1 MKKLAFIV
9 SAAMFMIFGGNS
21 ASAQGKYGADSAEC
35 IKYLSYYKEYFKSKN
50 YESALPNW
58 RKAYKLCPPT
68 ANQTMLLDGATL
80 MRRLIAKNAANKEYR
95 KALVDSL
102 FTIHRTRAQYYPK
115 YKTVALNNLG
125 LDMANYCKA
134 DQAELFAGLN
144 EVIAE
149 NKELTRPSL
158 LLINLNA
165 AIQMYQN
172 NAMEADALINVYQT
186 NMEYLEHAVPA
197 DANDR
202 EELDKIKDDMESLFI
217 SSKVASCEKI
227 LEVYGPRFEAS
238 SDDIALVT
246 NIVKMM
252 STAENCTDNELYLK
266 AATALHK
273 LQPSSQSA
281 YFLYKLNASR
291 GNVDEALKFIEEA
304 LSYTDVDVKT
314 AADYNY
320 EAATYCLKAGQNGKV
335 IGYAEKA
342 RELDESYA
350 GKAYFLMGSIWGATT
365 CGGDEISKRAP
376 FWVAVDYMNK
386 AKAADPE
393 LAEDC
398 NARIAQY
405 SKYYPQTAEAF
416 MYNLTDGQSY
426 TVSCGGMRATTT
438 VRTQK

>member
-9 SAAMFMIFGGNS
+9 SAAMFMIFGGNIV
-21 ASAQGKYGADSAEC
+21 SAQGKYGADSAEC

-58 RKAYKLCPPT
+58 RKAYTLCPPT

-80 MRRLIAKNAANKEYR
+80 MRRLISKNAANKEYR
-95 KALVDSL
+95 QALIDSL
-102 FTIHRTRAQYYPK
+102 LTIHRTRAQYYPK

-125 LDMANYCKA
+125 LDMANFYKA
-134 DQAELFAGLN
+134 DQTKLFAGLN

-158 LLINLNA
+158 LLIDLNA
-165 AIQMYQN
+165 AIQIYQD
-172 NAMEADALINVYQT
+172 NAMDADALINVYQT

-197 DANDR
+197 DANDK
-202 EELDKIKDDMESLFI
+202 EELEKIKDDMESLFI

-227 LEVYGPRFEAS
+227 LEVYGPRFESS

-266 AATALHK
+266 AATALHR

-291 GNVDEALKFIEEA
+291 GNTDDALKFIEEA

-314 AADYNY
+314 AAEYNY
-320 EAATYCLKAGQNGKV
+320 EAATYCLKSGQNSKV
-335 IGYAEKA
+335 IAYAEKA
-342 RELDESYA
+342 REMDESYA
-350 GKAYFLMGSIWGATT
+350 GKAYFLIGSIWGATT

-386 AKAADPE
+386 AKAADPS

-416 MYNLTDGQSY
+416 MYNLTDGQPY
-426 TVSCGGMRATTT
+426 TVSCGGLRAATT